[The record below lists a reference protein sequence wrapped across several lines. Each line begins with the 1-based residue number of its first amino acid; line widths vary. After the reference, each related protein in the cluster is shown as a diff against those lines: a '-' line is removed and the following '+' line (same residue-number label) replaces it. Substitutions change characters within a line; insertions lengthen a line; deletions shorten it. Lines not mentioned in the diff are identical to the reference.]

1 MSRLQQSVLG
11 DEPLH
16 ALPFQKLNGSPVDLA
31 AVPWL
36 SQRSQLLLD
45 VLQPQIYRGG
55 ECSFQTSQV
64 CLMLSDKQIG
74 RTVILNQTTSLELLI

>member
-1 MSRLQQSVLG
+1 MKHSMSRLQQCVLG

-16 ALPFQKLNGSPVDLA
+16 ALSFQKLNGSPVDLA
-31 AVPWL
+31 AVLWL

-55 ECSFQTSQV
+55 GGGAYFKLVKCA
-64 CLMLSDKQIG
+64 
-74 RTVILNQTTSLELLI
+74 